1 MRKVLWRLRAAASLT
16 LAAFRFPICETSI
29 PPPVP
34 GDPMNWGTATS
45 HEFRIRICIDHVDDI
60 FFQYV
65 GGIFGL
71 TALTVSLT

>member
-1 MRKVLWRLRAAASLT
+1 MSAKGSLEIACGSLANSAAL
-16 LAAFRFPICETSI
+16 RFPICETSI

-60 FFQYV
+60 FFQ
-65 GGIFGL
+65 
-71 TALTVSLT
+71 

>member
-1 MRKVLWRLRAAASLT
+1 MRAAASLT
-16 LAAFRFPICETSI
+16 LAAFRFPICESSI

-60 FFQYV
+60 FFQ
-65 GGIFGL
+65 
-71 TALTVSLT
+71 